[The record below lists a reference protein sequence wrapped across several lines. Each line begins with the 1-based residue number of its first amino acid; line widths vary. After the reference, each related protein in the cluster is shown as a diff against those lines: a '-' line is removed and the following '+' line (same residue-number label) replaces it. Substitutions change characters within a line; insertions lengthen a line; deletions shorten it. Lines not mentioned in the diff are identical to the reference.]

1 MRIAFL
7 GPRGTFTEAALH
19 EFQRRGVIDANAE
32 AVAAANPREA
42 VHWVR
47 EQQVD
52 LACVAIENS
61 VDGPVTPTF
70 DALAE
75 ADGVQIYAE
84 VDLAIEFALM
94 SKGIGLEQ
102 AKKIST
108 HPVAYQQIRQYLD
121 AHAPGIEFVAA
132 SSNAAAA
139 RAVAEGE
146 VDLAAAPAHA
156 AQVYG
161 LSVVADQ
168 VADVPDARTRF
179 VLVGRRG
186 KPAAAT
192 GSDRSSVM
200 FTLHNKPGALVSA
213 LGEFAMRGVD
223 LTRIESRPTRRG
235 LGTYR
240 FHVDILGHIN
250 DQPVS
255 EALRALYLASE
266 TLTFLGSWPAAS
278 IEAIPQLYSPSALQA
293 SRDWLD
299 AMKEG
304 K

>member
-7 GPRGTFTEAALH
+7 GPQGTFTEAALH
-19 EFQRRGVIDANAE
+19 EFQRRGVVDAAAQ
-32 AVAAANPREA
+32 AVPAANPREA

-47 EQQVD
+47 QKHVD

-84 VDLAIEFALM
+84 LDLTIEFALM
-94 SKGIGLEQ
+94 SKGISLEQ
-102 AKKIST
+102 ATKIST

-139 RAVAEGE
+139 QAVAEGH

-156 AQVYG
+156 AKVYG
-161 LSVVADQ
+161 LQVVAEH

-186 KPAAAT
+186 APCAPT
-192 GSDRSSVM
+192 GKDRSSVM
-200 FTLHNKPGALVSA
+200 FTLHNKPGSLVSA

-223 LTRIESRPTRRG
+223 LTRIESRPTRHG

-266 TLTFLGSWPAAS
+266 TLTFLGSWPAEGL
-278 IEAIPQLYSPSALQA
+278 EAMPQTYSATALEA
-293 SRDWLD
+293 SRKWLE